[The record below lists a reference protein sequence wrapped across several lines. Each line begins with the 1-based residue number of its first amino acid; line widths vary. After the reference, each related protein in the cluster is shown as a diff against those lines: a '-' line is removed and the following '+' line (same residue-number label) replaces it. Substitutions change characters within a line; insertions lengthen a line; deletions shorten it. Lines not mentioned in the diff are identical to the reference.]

1 VTGKNILVV
10 EDDEYINKLLCKILN
25 QEGYATQSAYSGSE
39 ALLQMRHHTFDMI
52 LLDLMLPAVSGE
64 EVLEKIRQ
72 IHSVPILVI
81 SAKNE
86 VKLKSQLLRLGADD
100 YITKPFDNE
109 EVVARIECIFRRC
122 SGANT
127 GSICLEK
134 LVYKDMSIDKVS
146 KEVVVGNTKIILTA
160 KEYQILEL
168 MLSYPAKVF
177 SKANLFESVWGE
189 TYAYDDNTVNVH
201 MSNIRSKLKKA
212 NPQEEYIETIW
223 GLGYKLVQI

>member
-1 VTGKNILVV
+1 MKGKSILVV
-10 EDDEYINKLLCKILN
+10 EDDQYINKLLCKILN
-25 QEGYATQSAYSGSE
+25 QEGYYTQSAYSGLE
-39 ALLQMRHHTFDMI
+39 VFLQMKQDTFDMI

-64 EVLEKIRQ
+64 ELLDQIRQ
-72 IHSVPILVI
+72 IHSIPIVVI
-81 SAKNE
+81 SAKDE

-109 EVVARIECIFRRC
+109 EVLARIESIFRRC
-122 SGANT
+122 SVGNASNMCSEQLT
-127 GSICLEK
+127 
-134 LVYKDMSIDKVS
+134 YKDVIIDKVS
-146 KEVVVGNTKIILTA
+146 KEVVVNNTRIILTA

-168 MLSYPAKVF
+168 MLSYQSKVF

-212 NPQEEYIETIW
+212 NSQEEYIETIW
-223 GLGYKLVQI
+223 GLGYKLIQI